1 MISVSGAMRR
11 MAWLQ
16 EVDDYSQM
24 CPRRSR
30 VIHTGDNPA
39 DSFSPFLGGT
49 PYNIAHGE
57 LLVELIPGFGRSC
70 QDVEMLDPVVLF
82 VHIMATL
89 PDFWV
94 RAESVGSP
102 EPFESKFKEL
112 KALFGF
118 ST

>member
-39 DSFSPFLGGT
+39 DSFSPFLGGDAVQYC
-49 PYNIAHGE
+49 PWRIAGRAHSW
-57 LLVELIPGFGRSC
+57 VWPFMPGC
-70 QDVEMLDPVVLF
+70 
-82 VHIMATL
+82 
-89 PDFWV
+89 
-94 RAESVGSP
+94 
-102 EPFESKFKEL
+102 
-112 KALFGF
+112 
-118 ST
+118 